1 MAGGDL
7 GTIEPRLES
16 FPDPDRLRR
25 LTVSECTELA
35 GRIRAFL
42 IENVSRTGGH
52 LGANLSSVEL
62 TIALHRAFR
71 SPETAI
77 VWDTGHQCYTHKIL
91 TGRHGGFADLRARG
105 GMSGFPS
112 RAESQHDLLENSH
125 ASVGPAWAHGVAT
138 ATGRTVVTVVGD
150 GALTGGVA
158 FEALNAIGYRRTPV
172 VVVLNDNGRSY
183 SDTPSRL
190 TYGEPLVRQA
200 APGADPEA
208 FFRAL
213 GFAYDGPVDGH
224 DVEALDEAFARAARG
239 PLPRVVHV
247 RTQKG
252 HGWPRALTDVAKRL
266 HDVGPGHPAPRIADE
281 VPSWSAVVGELL
293 RSAAAADARV
303 CAITA
308 AMGDTVG
315 LGPFRT
321 RFPDRYHDLGIAEQ
335 ACVAMA
341 AGLASQ
347 GMRPFFAVV
356 STFLT
361 RAMDQVL
368 NDVALH
374 RLPVVFLLDRAGVTG
389 PDGPSHH
396 GVFDVGLLRNVPG
409 IEIYS
414 PATVSDIRDLLTGLL
429 GREHGPVV
437 IRYPK
442 GRPLN
447 PANGRFSAEGLL
459 RGGDDACMIT
469 HGDPV
474 GATLAAAETLEARD
488 GIRSAVWRLN
498 RIDTLH
504 KDLLTFAAGR
514 RLLIPVEELSA
525 SGGVAGLLAG
535 ELARA
540 GRFRGRITPLVLPA
554 QFLPHGPR
562 EGLLDEFG
570 FTPDKIAGFVR
581 SAVRDSANDGPA
593 GR

>member
-1 MAGGDL
+1 MARGDI

-16 FPDPDRLRR
+16 FPDLDRLRT
-25 LTVSECTELA
+25 LTISECEELA
-35 GRIRAFL
+35 GRIRTFL
-42 IENVSRTGGH
+42 IENVTRTGGH

-62 TIALHRAFR
+62 TIALHRRFR
-71 SPETAI
+71 SPETPI

-91 TGRHGGFADLRARG
+91 TGRHRGFADLRARG

-112 RAESQHDLLENSH
+112 RAESPHDLLENSH

-138 ATGRTVVTVVGD
+138 ATGGPVVTVIGD

-158 FEALNAIGYRRTPV
+158 FEALNAIGYRKTPV

-183 SDTPSRL
+183 SDTPSHL
-190 TYGEPLVRQA
+190 TYGEPLVRQV
-200 APGADPEA
+200 APGADPGA

-213 GFAYDGPVDGH
+213 GLAYDGPVDGH
-224 DVEALDEAFARAARG
+224 DLAALDEAFAKVARE

-252 HGWPRALTDVAKRL
+252 HGWPSALTDVAKRL
-266 HDVGPGHPAPRIADE
+266 HDISPGHPASRTGDSL
-281 VPSWSAVVGELL
+281 PSWSAVIGELL
-293 RSAAAADARV
+293 GTAASTDPRV

-315 LGPFRT
+315 LDRFRT

-361 RAMDQVL
+361 RALDQVL

-389 PDGPSHH
+389 PDGASHH

-414 PATVSDIRDLLTGLL
+414 PATVTDVRDLLTELL
-429 GREHGPVV
+429 NCEHGPVV

-442 GRPLN
+442 GRPPD
-447 PANGRFSAEGLL
+447 PANDRFTPEGLL
-459 RGGDDACMIT
+459 RAGDDACLIT
-469 HGDPV
+469 HGDTV
-474 GATLAAAETLEARD
+474 GATLAAAEKLEAHD
-488 GIRSAVWRLN
+488 GIHAAVWRLT
-498 RIDTLH
+498 RIDSLNP
-504 KDLLTFAAGR
+504 DLLGYATGQ
-514 RLLIPVEELSA
+514 RLLIPVEEVSA
-525 SGGVAGLLAG
+525 SGGVAGLLGG
-535 ELARA
+535 ELTRY
-540 GRFRGRITPLVLPA
+540 GQFRGRMTPLVLPA
-554 QFLPHGPR
+554 RFLPHGLR
-562 EGLLDEFG
+562 EDLLDEFG
-570 FTPDKIAGFVR
+570 FTPDKIAEFVR
-581 SAVRDSANDGPA
+581 SAVRGSVNGGPA